1 MSAGVEL
8 VQPIQ
13 ILTESIAQAKSC
25 KLDLMSLLVKML
37 QLAMGSEWSIALFVM
52 MLQLVTTQSS
62 KMQLL
67 PMELKL
73 ENGVESKVRSQLVF

>member
-1 MSAGVEL
+1 LKPSHV
-8 VQPIQ
+8 
-13 ILTESIAQAKSC
+13 

-73 ENGVESKVRSQLVF
+73 ENGAESKVRSQLVF

>member
-1 MSAGVEL
+1 MTSGVEL
-8 VQPIQ
+8 VQPVQ

-25 KLDLMSLLVKML
+25 KIDLMSLLVKML

-73 ENGVESKVRSQLVF
+73 ENGAESKVRSQLVF